1 MRRKAWV
8 PQGWLGLSCDNTPRE
23 DLVSDGFYIGHSAL
37 ERLSG
42 AFKNEAD
49 DLGEQLAKFKPKA
62 DSEAIHDGF
71 GFLTESEEVTTAY
84 IDLADHM
91 TTAIQGL
98 QEHLY
103 EMADNL
109 SNNSRNTA
117 AAEHALE
124 GLFKGDNA

>member
-1 MRRKAWV
+1 M
-8 PQGWLGLSCDNTPRE
+8 
-23 DLVSDGFYIGHSAL
+23 SDGFYIGHSAL

-42 AFKNEAD
+42 AFKREAD
-49 DLGEQLAKFKPKA
+49 ELGEQLTKFKPKTDA
-62 DSEAIHDGF
+62 EAIHDGF

-91 TTAIQGL
+91 TKAIQGL

-109 SNNSRNTA
+109 SDNSRNTS
-117 AAEHALE
+117 AAEHTLE
-124 GLFKGDNA
+124 DLFKGEKA

>member
-1 MRRKAWV
+1 M
-8 PQGWLGLSCDNTPRE
+8 
-23 DLVSDGFYIGHSAL
+23 SDGFYIGHSAL

-42 AFKNEAD
+42 AFKKEAD
-49 DLGEQLAKFKPKA
+49 ELGEQLAKFKPKT

-84 IDLADHM
+84 IELADHM
-91 TTAIQGL
+91 TKAIQGL

-103 EMADNL
+103 DMADNL
-109 SNNSRNTA
+109 SDNSHNTT

-124 GLFKGDNA
+124 GLFKGESA

>member
-1 MRRKAWV
+1 M
-8 PQGWLGLSCDNTPRE
+8 
-23 DLVSDGFYIGHSAL
+23 SDGFYIGHSAL

-42 AFKNEAD
+42 AFKKEAD
-49 DLGEQLAKFKPKA
+49 ELGEQLAKFKPKT

-84 IDLADHM
+84 IDLAENM
-91 TTAIQGL
+91 TKAIQGL

-109 SNNSRNTA
+109 SDNSHNTN

-124 GLFKGDNA
+124 GLFKGEKA